1 MVSHVP
7 KREIEVLYTRAHP
20 ILGAEMGTVRVLAGV
35 ERLKL
40 LPSPVMELF
49 FFSGYRNLNAV
60 RSDRQWLRV
69 LSMTPRAQ

>member
-7 KREIEVLYTRAHP
+7 KREIEVLYTRVHP
-20 ILGAEMGTVRVLAGV
+20 ILGAETGTVRVLTGI

-49 FFSGYRNLNAV
+49 FFYDYRNLNTVATGSG
-60 RSDRQWLRV
+60 SDCCQ
-69 LSMTPRAQ
+69 